1 MVPRLIVFFPCLWA
15 MKCRLVATSLSAM
28 QFTPTLTPKRFEL
41 DGFKTHVNKPRFGL
55 GMRLNL
61 AIFKLFASYTIQEY
75 NTFSTGSSVSI
86 R

>member
-1 MVPRLIVFFPCLWA
+1 M
-15 MKCRLVATSLSAM
+15 
-28 QFTPTLTPKRFEL
+28 TPKRFEL

-75 NTFSTGSSVSI
+75 NTFSTGLSVSI